1 MRGVGGET
9 QNGSEECSRRN
20 VEAGQKRKNNGRR
33 LNARRK
39 TGRVVL
45 TFVCVC
51 VCVYICIN
59 ICVYNMLVA
68 SQEWD
73 EEEAKVEAGQKRNR
87 RNEFISA
94 NATS

>member
-1 MRGVGGET
+1 MEAKNAREET
-9 QNGSEECSRRN
+9 QRR
-20 VEAGQKRKNNGRR
+20 GRR
-33 LNARRK
+33 GKTTVGLTRRRK

-45 TFVCVC
+45 TFVCAIRVYT
-51 VCVYICIN
+51 CVYIN

-68 SQEWD
+68 SQEEEWD

>member
-1 MRGVGGET
+1 MEAKNAREETYRRGRRGKTTVGGLTRGE
-9 QNGSEECSRRN
+9 RP
-20 VEAGQKRKNNGRR
+20 VELFLRS
-33 LNARRK
+33 
-39 TGRVVL
+39 
-45 TFVCVC
+45 CVC

>member
-1 MRGVGGET
+1 MVGLT
-9 QNGSEECSRRN
+9 R
-20 VEAGQKRKNNGRR
+20 
-33 LNARRK
+33 RRK

-45 TFVCVC
+45 TFVCVRAC
-51 VCVYICIN
+51 VCTYKYIYIS
-59 ICVYNMLVA
+59 VYNMLVA
-68 SQEWD
+68 SQEEEWD

>member
-1 MRGVGGET
+1 MCAIR
-9 QNGSEECSRRN
+9 
-20 VEAGQKRKNNGRR
+20 
-33 LNARRK
+33 
-39 TGRVVL
+39 
-45 TFVCVC
+45 VCVC
-51 VCVYICIN
+51 CAYICIN